1 MTAVEPKMDVQYPNK
16 HPERVQVPI
25 VQNGSVYED
34 GLLEFRGRQRSR

>member
-25 VQNGSVYED
+25 VQNGSAYEE
-34 GLLEFRGRQRSR
+34 GLLELRDRQRSR